1 MMKRF
6 AYLLMVLP
14 GLCLANQQALDKIK
28 TDHGLSLAISGMLIV
43 FIGLAAI
50 SICIALLPRAL
61 KLLEK
66 KERQAPIQLIPM
78 GNSEDMSPAMLSA
91 IAFVLHAEAERAAG
105 LNLKITLDLHPSPW
119 ALSNQMRQLPGRIK
133 S

>member
-1 MMKRF
+1 MKRF